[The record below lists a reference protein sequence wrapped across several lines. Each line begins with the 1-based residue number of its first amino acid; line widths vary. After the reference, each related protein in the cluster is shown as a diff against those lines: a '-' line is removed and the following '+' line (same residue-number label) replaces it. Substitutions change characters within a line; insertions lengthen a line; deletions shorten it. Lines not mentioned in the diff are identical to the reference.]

1 MGRWLTVK
9 NLFSLFLVVW
19 FGYGVWEALSYG
31 FLARIFPLYVSL
43 ILLVLTVIFIV
54 VEVGMT
60 FKKTGGG
67 QGGATGSDLAVDW
80 EMPMAEVYWAFM
92 VYVGILV
99 GVYISIYLIG
109 YPLALSL
116 FIILFYRLMAGA
128 GWVASMIAGAA
139 GLGFMALASHVLGM
153 DWPEGLLKLPWPL
166 G

>member
-19 FGYGVWEALSYG
+19 FAYGVWEALSYG

-60 FKKTGGG
+60 VKKTGGG
-67 QGGATGSDLAVDW
+67 QGGTTGSDLAVDW

-92 VYVGILV
+92 VYVGIVV

-116 FIILFYRLMAGA
+116 FIILFYRFMAGA
-128 GWVASMIAGAA
+128 GWVAAMIAGAA